1 MQLNLRTNK
10 MKKLILLILLVTAYV
25 FPQAD
30 STMMEIHTR
39 SNTASTHYIIVTDTD
54 TIYYK
59 LSLANLVNFLKT
71 YFVELSDSNLFA
83 TVNDMNVG
91 LATKQATLVSG
102 TNIKT
107 VNSTSLV
114 GSGDVSI
121 SSDTTGF
128 WAIVNTL
135 VETALSESD
144 TLIGSAATL
153 DSLITD
159 YWAGTL
165 GADTT
170 GYWAM
175 IYAVVVANAFDTT
188 NVYVVTDSLASDI
201 ATKLTTSTYTAFI
214 STLAGGDSAHVL
226 AKLDSV
232 DYNWTWGIIT
242 GDIDLSDNTPPNP
255 PTNLV
260 ATADNDTAKIRLTW
274 TDPNALDLDS
284 IIVYRAVIADTTSYS
299 AIDTVN
305 AGVEAYTNTGLSTN
319 TAYWYKLK
327 AFDDS
332 SNVSGYS
339 NRDSATTLSGGGGG
353 AEIFADDFED
363 GNATDDWTAYTHAG
377 SNTIT
382 AATDS
387 VYAGTYSAKYD
398 WDGTNQNNYV
408 SISVAD
414 ATKIYITMYIN
425 YGSGFHTGTAWG
437 VTPFLTL
444 YDGATVIGGLSVQA
458 GGAGA
463 DINNIQLD
471 TNGDDAVFPDPNF
484 LTNRWQKIELRWVRG
499 ATAGTGTMRVWWTH
513 PVGGTLDSVSVANVA
528 DNTLLCDKI
537 VFGTDQPET
546 IVNASIVYF
555 DNIKV
560 DSTSQ
565 RP

>member
-1 MQLNLRTNK
+1 
-10 MKKLILLILLVTAYV
+10 MKKLILLTMIMLSGFAYAQKDTLNYTKDEMNAL
-25 FPQAD
+25 FAKAD
-30 STMMEIHTR
+30 SLLHQVQLLDSLLSKSPLSHNHSISDVTGLQDSID
-39 SNTASTHYIIVTDTD
+39 ALQGYI
-54 TIYYK
+54 
-59 LSLANLVNFLKT
+59 
-71 YFVELSDSNLFA
+71 
-83 TVNDMNVG
+83 
-91 LATKQATLVSG
+91 ATKQNTLVSG
-102 TNIKT
+102 INIKT
-107 VNSTSLV
+107 VNSTTLL

-232 DYNWTWGIIT
+232 DYNWTWGTIT

-339 NRDSATTLSGGGGG
+339 NRDSATTLSGGGG

-471 TNGDDAVFPDPNF
+471 TNGDDVVFPDPNF

>member
-1 MQLNLRTNK
+1 
-10 MKKLILLILLVTAYV
+10 MKKLIFILMMLPVY
-25 FPQAD
+25 FSSGQSD
-30 STMMEIHTR
+30 STLMQIQSKTTPSVNDYMLFT
-39 SNTASTHYIIVTDTD
+39 TPDTV
-54 TIYYK
+54 YYK
-59 LSLANLVNFLKT
+59 LTGNNFINFLKS
-71 YFVELSDSNLFA
+71 YFVELGDSTLFA

-128 WAIVNTL
+128 WAIVNGL
-135 VETALSESD
+135 VEAALAESD
-144 TLIGSAATL
+144 TTIGTVATL
-153 DSLITD
+153 DSIITAF
-159 YWAGTL
+159 WAGTL
-165 GADTT
+165 GGGGALPDSVV
-170 GYWAM
+170 
-175 IYAVVVANAFDTT
+175 YASELQAEVNALQ
-188 NVYVVTDSLASDI
+188 DSLQSMRA
-201 ATKLTTSTYTAFI
+201 LI
-214 STLAGGDSAHVL
+214 SSVL
-226 AKLDSV
+226 AAVS
-232 DYNWTWGIIT
+232 GCC
-242 GDIDLSDNTPPNP
+242 DLSDNIPPTPPNDYLAIGG
-255 PTNLV
+255 TSQTQYV
-260 ATADNDTAKIRLTW
+260 CTW
-274 TDPNALDLDS
+274 TDPTELDLDS
-284 IIVYRAVIADTTSYS
+284 LRWYEGTTNDTTTWSWIAS
-299 AIDTVN
+299 IA
-305 AGVEAYTNTGLSTN
+305 AGVETYTRTGRTANTT
-319 TAYWYKLK
+319 YWSGVK
-327 AFDDS
+327 AIDDS
-332 SNVSGYS
+332 GNVSWFS
-339 NRDSATTLSGGGGG
+339 NRDSATTLSGGGG

-471 TNGDDAVFPDPNF
+471 TNGDDVVFPDPNF
-484 LTNRWQKIELRWVRG
+484 LTNHWQKIELRWVRG
-499 ATAGTGTMRVWWTH
+499 ATPNTGTMRVWWTH
-513 PVGGTLDSVSVANVA
+513 PVSGTLDSVSVANVA

-546 IVNASIVYF
+546 IVGAAIMYM
-555 DNIKV
+555 DAIKI